1 MSWIQDNKFIVVL
14 SGVTLAGA
22 AALAFVGIRES
33 SRYTA
38 ASERYQEAT
47 SKAESSVNLPLY
59 PTQANRDGKAK
70 AVADYRE
77 SVGGLQT
84 AFGKFRPE
92 PFQNIAPQ
100 EFTTR
105 LKSVN
110 TEVRA
115 AFEAA
120 KTTVPE
126 AFFSGFEGYTDTLAR
141 ENATGL
147 LDYQL
152 GAAKEMLLALAA
164 AKPTALVNLHRPR
177 LSEEDGTAWVG
188 GATEAARPLP
198 FEITFSGPEKAAREF
213 LSALAKSD
221 KYYYVIRT
229 VRIANEKKTPPLSA
243 DAKFDPVA
251 PPPTSGAAPA
261 SGPAFALPDAPAV
274 DAAAPAA
281 AAPAPAAPEPA
292 APAEPAADSGRIL
305 SQVLGNE
312 DVQVFVRLDVLQFL
326 PVKELPKP

>member
-22 AALAFVGIRES
+22 AALAFVGMRES
-33 SRYTA
+33 SRYAA
-38 ASERYQEAT
+38 ASERYQEAST
-47 SKAESSVNLPLY
+47 KAEGSVSLPLY
-59 PTQANRDGKAK
+59 PSPANRDGKAK
-70 AVADYRE
+70 ALADYRE
-77 SVGGLQT
+77 SVTGLQT
-84 AFGKFRPE
+84 AFGKFRP
-92 PFQNIAPQ
+92 PVFQNVAPQ

-105 LKSVN
+105 LKSAN
-110 TEVRA
+110 TEIRT
-115 AFEAA
+115 AFEAG

-126 AFFSGFEGYTDTLAR
+126 AFFSGFEGYTDALAR

-164 AKPTALVNLHRPR
+164 AKPTALVNLYRPR
-177 LSEEDGTAWVG
+177 LPEEDGTAWTAGPTDVS
-188 GATEAARPLP
+188 RSLP
-198 FEITFSGPEKAAREF
+198 FEITFSGPEKSARDF
-213 LSALAKSD
+213 LSSLAKSE

-229 VRIANEKKTPPLSA
+229 VRIANEKKSPPLSS

-251 PPPTSGAAPA
+251 PPPSSGADASGAA
-261 SGPAFALPDAPAV
+261 GFVLPDAPA
-274 DAAAPAA
+274 AEGGPA
-281 AAPAPAAPEPA
+281 AAPAPAPAPAPA
-292 APAEPAADSGRIL
+292 APAADSGRVL
-305 SQVLGNE
+305 SQVLGSE

>member
-1 MSWIQDNKFIVVL
+1 MSWIQDNKFLVGL
-14 SGVTLAGA
+14 GGVTLVGA
-22 AALAFVGIRES
+22 AALAFVGVQQS

-38 ASERYQEAT
+38 ASERYQEAS
-47 SKAESSVNLPLY
+47 SKAEGSVSLPLY
-59 PTQANRDGKAK
+59 PTTANRDGKAK

-77 SVGGLQT
+77 SVNGLQT

-105 LKSVN
+105 LKAAN
-110 TEVRA
+110 DEVRA
-115 AFEAA
+115 AFEAG
-120 KTTVPE
+120 KTTLPD
-126 AFFSGFEGYTDTLAR
+126 AFFSGFEGYTGALAR

-164 AKPTALVNLHRPR
+164 AKPTALVNVYRPR
-177 LSEEDGTAWVG
+177 LPEEDGTAWKPGPTDVS
-188 GATEAARPLP
+188 RPLP
-198 FEITFSGPEKAAREF
+198 FEITFSGPESAARAF
-213 LSALAKSD
+213 LSSLAKSD
-221 KYYYVIRT
+221 KYYYVIHT
-229 VRIANEKKTPPLSA
+229 VRIANERKTPPLSA
-243 DAKFDPVA
+243 DAKFDPIA
-251 PPPTSGAAPA
+251 PPPTSGAETP
-261 SGPAFALPDAPAV
+261 GTTAFALPDAPA
-274 DAAAPAA
+274 DPNAPA
-281 AAPAPAAPEPA
+281 APAAPEPA
-292 APAEPAADSGRIL
+292 PAPAPAEPAADSGRIL